1 MRSCL
6 DGLRILKRLDPYN
19 VYFHARSIVRR
30 VTRDGDLLIGRFVEG
45 KQGSPSPGL
54 AAKLRLH
61 ENREF
66 GKFLVIA
73 EVNPRSIA
81 NDEAWKNEGPRL
93 CDSGPGV
100 VEKL

>member
-45 KQGSPSPGL
+45 K
-54 AAKLRLH
+54 
-61 ENREF
+61 
-66 GKFLVIA
+66 
-73 EVNPRSIA
+73 
-81 NDEAWKNEGPRL
+81 
-93 CDSGPGV
+93 
-100 VEKL
+100 